1 MVVAS
6 ELTSPTPAPLEVTA
20 SVVAVEA
27 TVVVVVA
34 TAVVTAA
41 TVVVTAATA
50 VVTEVVTKERPRL
63 RLRHRQRWVDQKK
76 TIVYHRPK
84 NSTMGYGRCSPDTAA
99 IDGGEELIKI
109 P

>member
-50 VVTEVVTKERPRL
+50 VVTEVVTKERLRLRL
-63 RLRHRQRWVDQKK
+63 RLRHRQRWVDQKNNCVSSAQEFYNG
-76 TIVYHRPK
+76 IRPLQ
-84 NSTMGYGRCSPDTAA
+84 SGHSRD
-99 IDGGEELIKI
+99 
-109 P
+109 